1 MDKLSILGSKVSYEE
16 TYSTKQLERIDRESR
31 RKGYVEMFGGD
42 IWTVFEF
49 SFLLPNKLPQYY
61 ILRIFNPVN
70 SKYIFESKGLKLY
83 LNSFNNTIFLNLD
96 IAIKTIIKDLSE
108 LTGTVVEVKPIQQF
122 LNNSL
127 YDNAIFLEDQFNQEI
142 DTYSYSPNLL
152 EVLDIPT
159 KGFCEVRSNLLR
171 SNCEITN
178 QPDFAHIYIK
188 YEGERSI
195 TNNSLLKYLISY
207 RKHQEF
213 HEPTCERIYQDL
225 FKLLKPKHLTVIC
238 QYTRRGGID
247 INPIRSSHFLD
258 IKYLDLPK
266 LIQQ

>member
-31 RKGYVEMFGGD
+31 RSGYVEMFGGD
-42 IWTVFEF
+42 IWTAFEF
-49 SFLLPNKLPQYY
+49 SFLLPNKLPQYHV
-61 ILRIFNPVN
+61 LRIFNPVN

-83 LNSFNNTIFLNLD
+83 LNSFNNTVFSDLD
-96 IAIKTIIKDLSE
+96 TAIKVIEKDLSE
-108 LTGTVVEVKPIQQF
+108 LANGIIIVKVIRSF
-122 LNNSL
+122 LETDIYLNST
-127 YDNAIFLEDQFNQEI
+127 FLEDEFSDEI
-142 DTYSYSPNLL
+142 HTYNYSPELL
-152 EVLDIPT
+152 EVVDKPT
-159 KGFCEVRSNLLR
+159 SVKLRSNLLR

-178 QPDFAHIYIK
+178 QPDFAHIYIE
-188 YEGERSI
+188 YSGRRSVS
-195 TNNSLLKYLISY
+195 NNSLLKYLISY

-225 FKLLKPKHLTVIC
+225 FKRLQPDRLTVIC

-247 INPIRSSHFLD
+247 INPVRSSHFLD
-258 IKYLDLPK
+258 INNLHLPK